1 MKFET
6 LDKEEFR
13 IFLDNHPLKTFFQTP
28 EMEEIG
34 LLENW
39 KTLYVGVKENN
50 KIIAATRVMYKN
62 VRLGKKIFYA
72 PRGILIDYNN
82 TELLSFF
89 IKEIK
94 RFIKKQGGYTLHID
108 PTLIYKERDIN
119 GDIVEN
125 GIDNSSVVDT
135 LKKLGFHHDGFI
147 RYYDYTKQVRWS
159 FELPL
164 EGKDEDK
171 VLKEMSGNTRR
182 AIQKAIH
189 LNVKVRELEKNELG
203 IFKDIMNST
212 SERREFSDKSL
223 VYYEKMYDLFHDKKE
238 VKYLVAEV
246 NLNETIETLKQD
258 KESLEKEKERAIKH
272 NKKALLSETE
282 NQLKDLD
289 NKINSI
295 IEIQKEDGNHLYL
308 SAAMFMIYG
317 DDILYYHS
325 GGYKKYM
332 SFFGQYLIQWTMI
345 KEAIKL
351 HKKCYNFYGIK
362 GVFDKND
369 PDYGVYAFK
378 KGFNGHVIEYIG
390 DFYLPISPYYYILQI
405 RKKLK
410 K

>member
-164 EGKDEDK
+164 EGKDEDR

-223 VYYEKMYDLFHDKKE
+223 AYYEKMYDLFHDKKE

-246 NLNETIETLKQD
+246 NLN
-258 KESLEKEKERAIKH
+258 
-272 NKKALLSETE
+272 
-282 NQLKDLD
+282 
-289 NKINSI
+289 
-295 IEIQKEDGNHLYL
+295 
-308 SAAMFMIYG
+308 
-317 DDILYYHS
+317 
-325 GGYKKYM
+325 
-332 SFFGQYLIQWTMI
+332 
-345 KEAIKL
+345 
-351 HKKCYNFYGIK
+351 
-362 GVFDKND
+362 
-369 PDYGVYAFK
+369 
-378 KGFNGHVIEYIG
+378 
-390 DFYLPISPYYYILQI
+390 
-405 RKKLK
+405 
-410 K
+410 